1 MRIAAFPD
9 FRAVETLYSPHQI
22 GGSMRS
28 AQIHVAIAQGNN
40 RFRICP
46 LTSKGVHIMHKPG
59 VRADD
64 SVNHVLG
71 MLRRCTRA
79 CTQSRLDPMTRSI
92 CDAR

>member
-9 FRAVETLYSPHQI
+9 FRAVEALYLPHQI

-46 LTSKGVHIMHKPG
+46 LTSQGVHTMHKPG
-59 VRADD
+59 VRTEN

-79 CTQSRLDPMTRSI
+79 CSQSRLNPMTRSI
-92 CDAR
+92 CGAR

>member
-1 MRIAAFPD
+1 MRIAAFPA
-9 FRAVETLYSPHQI
+9 FRVVETLYLPYQI

-40 RFRICP
+40 RFRIYP
-46 LTSKGVHIMHKPG
+46 LTSNGVHIMHRPG
-59 VRADD
+59 VRTED

-71 MLRRCTRA
+71 MLRRYPRA
-79 CTQSRLDPMTRSI
+79 YSQSGLDPMTRSI

>member
-1 MRIAAFPD
+1 MRMAAFPD
-9 FRAVETLYSPHQI
+9 IRAVETLYLPHQI

-40 RFRICP
+40 RFGICQ

-59 VRADD
+59 VRTED
-64 SVNHVLG
+64 SVKPCAWIAAS
-71 MLRRCTRA
+71 CTRA
-79 CTQSRLDPMTRSI
+79 RTQSGLDPMTRSI

>member
-9 FRAVETLYSPHQI
+9 FRAVETLYLPHQI

-40 RFRICP
+40 RFGTCQ

-59 VRADD
+59 VRTED

-71 MLRRCTRA
+71 MLRRAPAPALRA
-79 CTQSRLDPMTRSI
+79 AKIQ
-92 CDAR
+92 

>member
-22 GGSMRS
+22 GRSMRS

-40 RFRICP
+40 RFGICP
-46 LTSKGVHIMHKPG
+46 LTSKGAHIKPG
-59 VRADD
+59 VRTED

-71 MLRRCTRA
+71 ILRHCTRA
-79 CTQSRLDPMTRSI
+79 CSQSRLNPMVRLI

>member
-9 FRAVETLYSPHQI
+9 FCAVETLNLPHQI

-40 RFRICP
+40 RFGIRQ
-46 LTSKGVHIMHKPG
+46 LTSKGVHIMNKPG
-59 VRADD
+59 VRTED

-71 MLRRCTRA
+71 MLRRAPAPALRA
-79 CTQSRLDPMTRSI
+79 
-92 CDAR
+92 A

>member
-1 MRIAAFPD
+1 
-9 FRAVETLYSPHQI
+9 
-22 GGSMRS
+22 MRS

-46 LTSKGVHIMHKPG
+46 PTSKGVHVMHEPG
-59 VRADD
+59 VRTED

-71 MLRRCTRA
+71 MLRRCTRD
-79 CTQSRLDPMTRSI
+79 CSQSRLHPMTRSI

>member
-9 FRAVETLYSPHQI
+9 IRAVETLYLPHQI

-28 AQIHVAIAQGNN
+28 AQIQVAIAQGNN
-40 RFRICP
+40 RFGICQ

-59 VRADD
+59 VRTED

-71 MLRRCTRA
+71 TQRRAPAPALRA
-79 CTQSRLDPMTRSI
+79 AYIQ
-92 CDAR
+92 

>member
-1 MRIAAFPD
+1 
-9 FRAVETLYSPHQI
+9 
-22 GGSMRS
+22 MRS

-46 LTSKGVHIMHKPG
+46 LTSKSVHIMHKPG
-59 VRADD
+59 VRTED

-71 MLRRCTRA
+71 MLRRCSRA
-79 CTQSRLDPMTRSI
+79 CSQSRLNPMTRSI

>member
-59 VRADD
+59 VRTED
-64 SVNHVLG
+64 SVNHVLR

-79 CTQSRLDPMTRSI
+79 CSRSRLNPMTRSI
-92 CDAR
+92 CDTR

>member
-1 MRIAAFPD
+1 
-9 FRAVETLYSPHQI
+9 
-22 GGSMRS
+22 MRS
-28 AQIHVAIAQGNN
+28 AQIHVAIAQRNN
-40 RFRICP
+40 RFPICP

-59 VRADD
+59 VRTED

-79 CTQSRLDPMTRSI
+79 CNQRRLNPMTRSI

>member
-9 FRAVETLYSPHQI
+9 FRAVETRYSPHHI

-46 LTSKGVHIMHKPG
+46 LTSKGIHIMHKPG
-59 VRADD
+59 VRTED

-71 MLRRCTRA
+71 MLRRAPAPALRVA
-79 CTQSRLDPMTRSI
+79 
-92 CDAR
+92 

>member
-1 MRIAAFPD
+1 MRIAAYPD
-9 FRAVETLYSPHQI
+9 FRAVETLYLPHQI

-40 RFRICP
+40 RFGICQ

-59 VRADD
+59 VRTED

-71 MLRRCTRA
+71 MLRRAPAPALRA
-79 CTQSRLDPMTRSI
+79 
-92 CDAR
+92 A

>member
-46 LTSKGVHIMHKPG
+46 LTSKGVHIMHKLG
-59 VRADD
+59 VRTEN

-71 MLRRCTRA
+71 LLRRCTRA
-79 CTQSRLDPMTRSI
+79 CSQSSLNPMTRSI